1 MTLRTTAERQKL
13 VEEYRKSGKSKKVW
27 CQENGIPYTTFAN
40 WTSHLPQ
47 ESTRHPK
54 SAQAV
59 KWASVTPQAT
69 LPAAPV
75 TQATSPVSGTPEI
88 PAGTLITPST
98 PLSAAQHNASALP
111 ASPPVIIRIRG
122 GYEIEVAPGFDPE
135 LLAGALRVVKRI
147 CC

>member
-1 MTLRTTAERQKL
+1 MTLRSTAEREKL
-13 VEEYRKSGKSKKVW
+13 VEEYWHSGKTKKQW
-27 CQENGIPYTTFAN
+27 CEENDIPYTTFAN
-40 WTSHLPQ
+40 WTKHLPQ
-47 ESTRHPK
+47 ETIRHQK

-88 PAGTLITPST
+88 PAGTLITPSI
-98 PLSAAQHNASALP
+98 PLSTTQHNAAASS

-122 GYEIEVAPGFDPE
+122 DYEIDVEPGFDPE
-135 LLAGALRVVKRI
+135 LLAGVLRVVKRI